1 MPPQSLS
8 VSITSSRSLFM
19 SWDIPPVESHNGIL
33 REYAV
38 IIQTVL
44 TQEEQTYT
52 TMNKYFN
59 ATGLVPYTTYR
70 VKVAAVTVEAGP
82 FTVSN
87 NITTF
92 EDSQYYTKNNFN
104 YVFCF

>member
-19 SWDIPPVESHNGIL
+19 SWDIPPVESHNGII
-33 REYAV
+33 RKYSV

-52 TMNKYFN
+52 TLNKFFN
-59 ATGLVPYTTYR
+59 ATGLVPYTMYR

-82 FTVSN
+82 FTVSH

-92 EDSQYYTKNNFN
+92 EDS
-104 YVFCF
+104 

>member
-19 SWDIPPVESHNGIL
+19 SWDIPPVESHNGI
-33 REYAV
+33 
-38 IIQTVL
+38 IQTVL

-52 TMNKYFN
+52 TLNKFFN

-82 FTVSN
+82 FTVSH

-92 EDSQYYTKNNFN
+92 EDS
-104 YVFCF
+104 